1 MRQAL
6 SVQCCRWGAVPL
18 GSAHPITAREVPHT
32 MPPIIDHE
40 GNATSLRAVAELFDH
55 FMRAIY
61 SQSFVEGLNPAQWS
75 ALRFL
80 GRANPRSRTLTE
92 FARFHMVSKSAAS
105 DTMAALVRKEL
116 VTKSRDP
123 EDGRIMRLDLTERGR
138 ELLQID
144 PLNNLVSALR
154 ELPADL
160 QGLAGE
166 LAGAVARNVF
176 AGLSGS
182 AAESEAQPRPATS
195 KRAL

>member
-1 MRQAL
+1 
-6 SVQCCRWGAVPL
+6 
-18 GSAHPITAREVPHT
+18 
-32 MPPIIDHE
+32 MPPNIEHD
-40 GNATSLRAVAELFDH
+40 GNAPSLRAVAELFDH

-116 VTKSRDP
+116 VSKSRDP

-138 ELLQID
+138 ELLGVD
-144 PLNNLVSALR
+144 PLNNLVAALR
-154 ELPADL
+154 
-160 QGLAGE
+160 GLTAEQQSAAAE
-166 LAGAVARNVF
+166 LAGAIARNVF
-176 AGLSGS
+176 GRLTVSTTDEGV
-182 AAESEAQPRPATS
+182 RPTNGN
-195 KRAL
+195 RVL